1 MTYANATPTPLISV
15 IMPCLNGK
23 RHIQAAFDSLLAQTF
38 DDFELILVVNS
49 TTHLLTAARF
59 EGRDR
64 FDADTIRARPEPYR
78 WMRIVERAAAFY
90 QDKLS

>member
-1 MTYANATPTPLISV
+1 MTSTTPTPLISV

-38 DDFELILVVNS
+38 NDFELIVVVNN
-49 TTHLLTAARF
+49 TTHLLTAAQF

-64 FDADTIRARPEPYR
+64 FDADAIRARPEPYR

>member
-1 MTYANATPTPLISV
+1 MTYAIPTPLISV
-15 IMPCLNGK
+15 IMPCLNAK

-59 EGRDR
+59 EGRDH
-64 FDADTIRARPEPYR
+64 FDADAIRARPEPYR